1 MAAELVNCPAPGRL
15 SVISAAAYVLL
26 LWSTAFQATAAGIDA
41 KEAELRQV
49 RTRIEAIR
57 KQIHADAERR
67 DALSGQLKQADL
79 EIQSARERLSAV
91 RGRRIES
98 EQKLAG
104 LRNEQAETQRAVA
117 GEREELGA
125 ELTVAYM
132 NGRQEQLKLLLN
144 QRDPA
149 AVGRMMAYY
158 GYFGRARAERITS
171 ITEHLA
177 HLELLGESIATETAR
192 LRELEAENQRDVKA
206 LAGARE
212 RRAQT
217 LAEVQAKLRTRNDQL
232 AKLQSDAQALEKL
245 VEQLRR
251 AIEEFP
257 ELAEQP
263 FQRVKGK
270 LPWPVK
276 GSLLAKYGQLRAG
289 GPLKW
294 QGVVIAAERGAQV
307 RAPFYGRVVYA
318 DWLPG
323 LGLLVVLDHGGG
335 YMTLYGH
342 NEQVY
347 RRVGDRVAPGDAL
360 AAVGEAAGLGRPGL
374 YLEIRKG
381 KQTLDPQEWLGKP

>member
-1 MAAELVNCPAPGRL
+1 VSRARSARSLVA
-15 SVISAAAYVLL
+15 AAAYVLL
-26 LWSTAFQATAAGIDA
+26 LCPVGFQPSAAGIDS

-57 KQIHADAERR
+57 KEIHADAERR
-67 DALSGQLKQADL
+67 DALTGQLKQADL
-79 EIQSARERLSAV
+79 QIQSARERLADV
-91 RGRRIES
+91 RSRRIDS

-104 LRNEQAETQRAVA
+104 LKTEQAQIQREVA
-117 GEREELGA
+117 DERDELA
-125 ELTVAYM
+125 SELKVAYM

-177 HLELLGESIATETAR
+177 HLELLGERIATETAR
-192 LRELEAENQRDVKA
+192 LREIEDENAKDVKA

-232 AKLQSDAQALEKL
+232 GKLQSDAQALEKL

-276 GSLLAKYGQLRAG
+276 GALLAKYGQLRAG

-294 QGVVIAAERGAQV
+294 QGLVIAADRGTQV

-335 YMTLYGH
+335 YMSLYGH

-347 RRVGDRVAPGDAL
+347 RRVGDRVAPGDVL

-381 KQTLDPQEWLGKP
+381 KQTVDPQEWLGKP